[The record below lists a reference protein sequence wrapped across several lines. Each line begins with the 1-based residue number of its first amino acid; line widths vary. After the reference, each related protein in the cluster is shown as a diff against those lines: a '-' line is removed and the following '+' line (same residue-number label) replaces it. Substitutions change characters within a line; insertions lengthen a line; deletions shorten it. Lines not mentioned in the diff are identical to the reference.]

1 MTVHAQ
7 RSGGVEAVGLLLA
20 DNHGGLNVVAASSE
34 QARVLELFQ
43 LPHAEGPCLDCYR
56 AGGRASHQRPW
67 TAGSP
72 PCMPCR
78 CGCGIR
84 PSGG

>member
-43 LPHAEGPCLDCYR
+43 LQHAAVVRREEAVTDLVVR
-56 AGGRASHQRPW
+56 
-67 TAGSP
+67 
-72 PCMPCR
+72 
-78 CGCGIR
+78 
-84 PSGG
+84 